1 VFTAK
6 SAIQETKMR
15 SSLFAILVAGAIAL
29 SPQASSG
36 QARFGISGG
45 LAAPVSDLDDVAEPG
60 YNVAAALHF
69 GGTHVPLGARL
80 EGSLNGFS
88 LDENED
94 NARILNLTLN
104 AVANFGQR
112 PTSPYLIGG
121 LGLYNSKVASL
132 DAQNTLGINV
142 GGGLRFPI
150 GHLTTFV
157 EARYHLM
164 FGDRTDF
171 ANFQFIPLTFGVV
184 Y

>member
-1 VFTAK
+1 
-6 SAIQETKMR
+6 MR
-15 SSLFAILVAGAIAL
+15 SSLFAVLVAGVLAL
-29 SPQASSG
+29 CPQVSSG

-45 LAAPVSDLDDVAEPG
+45 LTVPVSDLDDVAETG

-69 GGTHVPLGARL
+69 GGTHVPVGARL
-80 EGSLNGFS
+80 EGSLTGFS

-94 NARILNLTLN
+94 DGRILDLTLN

-132 DAQNTLGINV
+132 DSKNALGINL

-150 GHLTTFV
+150 GHLTTFL

-164 FGDRTDF
+164 LGDRTDF
-171 ANFQFIPLTFGVV
+171 ANFQFIPITFGVV

>member
-1 VFTAK
+1 
-6 SAIQETKMR
+6 MR
-15 SSLFAILVAGAIAL
+15 SSLFAAAIAGFIAL
-29 SPQASSG
+29 SPQLASG
-36 QARFGISGG
+36 QARFGIAGG
-45 LAAPVSDLDDVAEPG
+45 LAAPVSDLADAADLG
-60 YNVAAALHF
+60 YNVAVGIHF
-69 GGTHVPLGARL
+69 GGTHVPFGARL

-88 LDENED
+88 LDD
-94 NARILNLTLN
+94 ADDDVRILNATLN

-121 LGLYNSKVASL
+121 LGLYNSKTAGL
-132 DAQNTLGINV
+132 DSKNTLGINF

-150 GHLTTFV
+150 HQLSTFV

-171 ANFQFIPLTFGVV
+171 ANWQFIPITFGVI

>member
-1 VFTAK
+1 
-6 SAIQETKMR
+6 MR
-15 SSLFAILVAGAIAL
+15 CSLFAVLVAGSL
-29 SPQASSG
+29 VLFPQVSSG

-45 LAAPVSDLDDVAEPG
+45 LAMPVNDLSDLAEEG
-60 YNVAAALHF
+60 YNVGAALHF
-69 GGTHVPLGARL
+69 GGTHVPLGGRL
-80 EGSLNGFS
+80 EGSLNGFG
-88 LDENED
+88 LDDADD

-121 LGLYNSKVASL
+121 LGFYNSKMASL
-132 DAQNTLGINV
+132 DSKNALGINV

-150 GHLTTFV
+150 GHLTTFL

-164 FGDRTDF
+164 FGDRSDF
-171 ANFQFIPLTFGVV
+171 ANSQFIPITFGVV

>member
-1 VFTAK
+1 
-6 SAIQETKMR
+6 MR
-15 SSLFAILVAGAIAL
+15 SSLFAVLVAGL
-29 SPQASSG
+29 LVLVPQVSSG

-45 LAAPVSDLDDVAEPG
+45 LVVPVSDLDDVAEPG

-69 GGTHVPLGARL
+69 GGTHVPFGARL

-88 LDENED
+88 LDEND
-94 NARILNLTLN
+94 DDARILNLTLN
-104 AVANFGQR
+104 GVANFGQR

-121 LGLYNSKVASL
+121 LGLYNSKVAGLESKN
-132 DAQNTLGINV
+132 ALGINL

-150 GHLTTFV
+150 GELTTFL

-171 ANFQFIPLTFGVV
+171 ANFQFIPITFGVV